1 MSAQVNFPQLDI
13 DRVTTCIKNA
23 VLRAG
28 NEEEVRMGVS
38 RCIEDEILKPLGI
51 SQIGRYE
58 YTLVSG
64 ARVDALYGHV
74 IIEYKAPGKLTTP
87 RDIQRAKEQVI
98 GYITK
103 EAGSKQEYSRYLGVI
118 ISDRIAFVRYDA
130 RTDTWLLRGPYDI
143 RRESIIKLIEALRG
157 LRRKPLAVDHIVR
170 DFGPKSPVTMR
181 MVRILY
187 KKLLETK
194 NARTKILFED
204 WLRLFKQATGYS
216 PEELEELPQLAKE
229 YGLGGNVQ
237 YDALIFSIHTYY
249 ALLLKLI
256 AAEIAYLYGA
266 GKFLKSYIAQLD
278 DSYARGGIE
287 ELRETLKE
295 LEGGGIFKKLL
306 SVENF
311 LEGDYFSWY
320 IDEPD
325 NELGDAISQLIRLL
339 SDYEVATPQL
349 EPEFARDLLKRLYQN
364 LVPSELRHKLGE
376 FYTPDWL
383 ANLLLDEVGLSI
395 ENLERL
401 GSEDP
406 LKPLEFRVLD
416 PACGSGTFLIH
427 YLSRLRIYAENHHM
441 LDQLLHYVLDNVVG
455 YDMNPLAVLTARTN
469 YLLHIADLL
478 TYASGTIEIPVYLAD
493 SIMLERKT
501 DTSFSSGSTY
511 TPTTTYILRTVVGD
525 FKIPASL
532 VQKGYLPNILYE
544 VSKALE
550 SKHTV
555 NNFMNRIK
563 AYYTLDEK
571 ELELIV
577 SFYEKLLQLEEEKKN
592 NVWVAIIRNAFAPIL
607 RGKFDFV
614 VGNPPWINWE
624 NLPETYR
631 EASKDLWKTYG
642 LMKIKGKTG
651 LGKVKKDLAM
661 LFLARSFDL
670 YLKEGGKLGFL
681 MPFTVFKAQAGAG
694 FREFL
699 ASKTRIKVIH
709 DLVTLYPFSAS
720 EHQSGAVNRVSA
732 IVVEK
737 IYDLSQKELSEDKQ
751 KAIEV
756 ARKANIEGVPHVIWF
771 NPSGKPI
778 PPDVSLDEVLKQT
791 RRYNALMVPIDSYK
805 PEAPWMQIT
814 LKSLNIVRKL
824 LVGEQVYKAH
834 AGVYTG
840 LNQVYYVQVRGTTP
854 DGKLVITNPQETG
867 QKKKVRQID
876 AMIEPDLVYPL
887 IRGKDVKKWYISFRN
902 RYIILPVDLQGNVV
916 KPDNMRTKYPDT
928 YKYFY
933 TFFNE
938 LVNRSGEPYKSKL
951 EPYRKL
957 PLKDAEKIAP
967 PFYWI
972 FNVKP
977 SLSLYKVVWKRIA
990 GAITG
995 KAVSFA
1001 CSVIEPIEGK
1011 PVIPDDSTILVDT
1024 DSPEEAYY
1032 LAGFLNSIIS
1042 RTIIASYTY
1051 ELRQETHI
1059 LDFIKVPK
1067 FDSKNST
1074 HLKIAELSKRAHEL
1088 AKCIY
1093 AEKKPAYCYSID
1105 AEDELRK
1112 VERELDL
1119 AVADLL
1125 GLSEDDLKEFERLY
1139 AILSG
1144 EELPVEEPGDVPQ
1157 YPNVSILNTVIKP
1170 GLQSFVEVDVVNPSG
1185 EEIEFYYEFPWGSGS
1200 FRLVEGKYKINV
1212 PPLSPGKYRGVLRW
1226 VWRGEEQSKEV
1237 VVEVEEHEGPR
1248 RPRTL
1253 TGI

>member
-28 NEEEVRMGVS
+28 NEEEVRYGVS
-38 RCIEDEILKPLGI
+38 RCIEDEILRPLGI

-74 IIEYKAPGKLTTP
+74 IIEYKAPGKLTTS
-87 RDIQRAKEQVI
+87 RDIQGAKEQVI
-98 GYITK
+98 RYITE

-143 RRESIIKLIEALRG
+143 RRESIVKLIEALRG
-157 LRRKPLAVDHIVR
+157 LRRKPLAVEHIVR

-194 NARTKILFED
+194 NPRTKILFED
-204 WLRLFKQATGYS
+204 WLRLFRQATGYS
-216 PEELEELPQLAKE
+216 PEELEELPQLVKE

-295 LEGGGIFKKLL
+295 LEGGGIFRKLL

-320 IDEPD
+320 VDELD

-406 LKPLEFRVLD
+406 LKPLELRVLD
-416 PACGSGTFLIH
+416 PACGSGTFLIL
-427 YLSRLRIYAENHHM
+427 YLSRLRMYAENHHM

-469 YLLHIADLL
+469 YLLHIADIL
-478 TYASGTIEIPVYLAD
+478 TYASGTIEIPIYLAD
-493 SIMLERKT
+493 SILLERKT
-501 DTSFSSGSTY
+501 VMSTSSSSAY
-511 TPTTTYILRTVVGD
+511 TPTITYVLRTIVGD

-532 VQKGYLPNILYE
+532 VQKGYLPSILYE
-544 VSKALE
+544 VSRALE
-550 SKHTV
+550 NKYTV
-555 NNFMNRIK
+555 NNFENRIK
-563 AYYTLDEK
+563 SYYNLDQK
-571 ELELIV
+571 ELEVLV
-577 SFYEKLLQLEEEKKN
+577 NFYQKLLQLEEEKKN

-699 ASKTRIKVIH
+699 AFKTRIKVIH

-756 ARKANIEGVPHVIWF
+756 ARKANIDGVPHVIWV
-771 NPSGKPI
+771 NPSGRPI
-778 PPDVSLDEVLKQT
+778 PPDTSLDEVLKQT
-791 RRYNALMVPIDSYK
+791 RRYNTLMVPIDPHK
-805 PEAPWMQIT
+805 PETPWMQIT
-814 LKSLNIVRKL
+814 PKTLNIVRKCL
-824 LVGEQVYKAH
+824 AGQRFYEAH
-834 AGVYTG
+834 AGVLVG

-854 DGKLVITNPQETG
+854 DEKLVITNPPETG

-876 AMIEPDLVYPL
+876 AVVEPDLVYPL
-887 IRGKDVKKWYISFRN
+887 IRGKDIKKWYVGFEN
-902 RYIILPVDLQGNVV
+902 RYIIIPHDPKTARPIPELGNSGMKV
-916 KPDNMRTKYPDT
+916 KFPLTYQYFNNFRTELENRTIHKLWGKGNPFYSVYDIGT
-928 YKYFY
+928 Y
-933 TFFNE
+933 TF
-938 LVNRSGEPYKSKL
+938 
-951 EPYRKL
+951 
-957 PLKDAEKIAP
+957 AP
-967 PFYWI
+967 
-972 FNVKP
+972 
-977 SLSLYKVVWKRIA
+977 YKVVWKRIA

-1001 CSVIEPIEGK
+1001 CSVVEHIEGK
-1011 PVIPDDSTILVDT
+1011 PVIPDDGTILVET

-1032 LAGFLNSIIS
+1032 LAGFLNSLVS

-1059 LDFIKVPK
+1059 VDFIKVPK
-1067 FDSKNST
+1067 FNVTDKL
-1074 HLKIAELSKRAHEL
+1074 HLRIAELSKKAHQL

-1093 AEKKPAYCYSID
+1093 SEEKPDYCRNTKAE
-1105 AEDELRK
+1105 EELSK
-1112 VERELDL
+1112 VEKELDL
-1119 AVADLL
+1119 AVAQLL
-1125 GLSEDDLKEFERLY
+1125 GLSEDDLRDFERLY

-1144 EELPVEEPGDVPQ
+1144 EELPVEEDVEVPQ
-1157 YPNVSILNTVIKP
+1157 YPNVSVLGAVIKP

-1185 EEIEFYYEFPWGSGS
+1185 EEIEFHYEFPWGSGS
-1200 FRLVEGKYKINV
+1200 FRLVEGKYKIDV

-1226 VWRGEEQSKEV
+1226 VWRGNEQSKEV
-1237 VVEVEEHEGPR
+1237 IVEVEEHEGPR

-1253 TGI
+1253 TGL